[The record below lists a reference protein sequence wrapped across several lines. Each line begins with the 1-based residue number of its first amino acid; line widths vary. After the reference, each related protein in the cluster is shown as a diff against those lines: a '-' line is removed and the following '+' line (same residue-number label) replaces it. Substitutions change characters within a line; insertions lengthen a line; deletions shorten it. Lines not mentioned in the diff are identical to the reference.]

1 MRKSV
6 ITLLK
11 LYSIHFFSLNR
22 NGSIIVDFLL
32 IFVSSELPTQ
42 EVIVSTFPISV
53 GIFAIEKSSL
63 TVVEIKVIDAADNPS
78 PSKNSLPH
86 HTMNS
91 MQSCLSC
98 LFSNKTQTL
107 FDYLSIRL
115 IFLR

>member
-1 MRKSV
+1 M
-6 ITLLK
+6 
-11 LYSIHFFSLNR
+11 
-22 NGSIIVDFLL
+22 DFLL
-32 IFVSSELPTQ
+32 IIVSSELPKQ
-42 EVIVSTFPISV
+42 EVIVSTFPNTIGV
-53 GIFAIEKSSL
+53 FTIEKSSL
-63 TVVEIKVIDAADNPS
+63 TVVEIRVIDAADNPS

-91 MQSCLSC
+91 VQSCLSF